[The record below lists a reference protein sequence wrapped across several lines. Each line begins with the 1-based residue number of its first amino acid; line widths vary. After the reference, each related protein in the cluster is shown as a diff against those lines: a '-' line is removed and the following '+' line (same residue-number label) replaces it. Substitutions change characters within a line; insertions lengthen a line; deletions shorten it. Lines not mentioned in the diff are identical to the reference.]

1 MAEESSMSSQA
12 MASMAGKFAIPAD
25 KWLSNLPIVAK
36 CNVFNGNNLYL
47 WERNIRAVL
56 KLRKLLSH
64 LTDDCPPED
73 DPNFMRWI
81 QEEEIVFAWLLDSLS
96 PEQNAR
102 YVMYDTSKLLWEA
115 ISRNHS
121 KRDDRQKIIDLYI
134 KSFTLQQGDRD
145 VLTYSNEL
153 RAVFND
159 LDHCRPPS
167 TNSVA
172 RAYEA
177 TNRLCQ
183 FLQGLRPEFELIRS
197 QLYNREIEPTFD
209 QAVSKVMQ
217 EESRLHS
224 LRGVIEST
232 AYATKGGNEKHLP
245 SKTDQT
251 REGLYCTHC
260 SWLGHTK
267 EKCWKLHGR
276 PPHLSKPDMAQ
287 KQGGAQLTQVI
298 PSVQDFQKMM
308 QELSSLKSMIGS
320 NNSVIGSTSMVNS
333 GKTEF
338 LHNLALHT
346 SSISA
351 VWILDS
357 GATDHMTPGSLDTF
371 VSYREIASGKH
382 VQTAD
387 GTLLSVVGIG
397 TLEMQPIGILPNV
410 LHIPKL
416 CVSLVSVQ
424 RLAKMREYNVLF
436 DDINAYLCNKV
447 LGWRIGLAK
456 VQQGLYYLPQTDF
469 TKWQGDVS
477 KVAAL
482 KTTSE
487 EKIMEVHMRSII
499 KGFILKLENIVC
511 DSFFVLSEVVEK
523 PIKVY
528 YLFKSEQISWFRSS
542 ASSFKPLHCKTIH

>member
-1 MAEESSMSSQA
+1 MRDSGKSLLEAEISRKNSERIGMAEENSISSQA
-12 MASMAGKFAIPAD
+12 AAPTVGKFVIPAD

-47 WERNIRAVL
+47 FERNVQAVL
-56 KLRKLLSH
+56 KPQKLFYHLSEDSP
-64 LTDDCPPED
+64 LED

-102 YVMYDTSKLLWEA
+102 YVTYDTSRLLWEA
-115 ISRNHS
+115 ISRNHW
-121 KRDDRQKIIDLYI
+121 KRDDRQKIIDLYV

-167 TNSVA
+167 TDPVA

-197 QLYNREIEPTFD
+197 QLYNREVEPTFD

-217 EESRLHS
+217 EESRLNS

-232 AYATKGGNEKHLP
+232 AYVAKEGSEKP
-245 SKTDQT
+245 SSSKTDQT
-251 REGLYCTHC
+251 MEGLYCTHC
-260 SWLGHTK
+260 TRPGHTK
-267 EKCWKLHGR
+267 ERCWKLHGR
-276 PPHLSKPDMAQ
+276 PPYLSKPNMAE
-287 KQGGAQLTQVI
+287 KQGGAQLTQAI

-308 QELSSLKSMIGS
+308 QELSSLKPMIGS
-320 NNSVIGSTSMVNS
+320 NNSVIGSTLMANS
-333 GKTEF
+333 GKTKL

-346 SSISA
+346 SNIST

-357 GATDHMTPGSLDTF
+357 GATYHMTPGSLDTF
-371 VSYREIASGKH
+371 VSYRKIAPGKH

-397 TLEMQPIGILPNV
+397 ILEMQLTGTLTNV
-410 LHIPKL
+410 LYVPKL

-424 RLAKMREYNVLF
+424 RLAKMKEYNVLF
-436 DDINAYLCNKV
+436 DDIDAYLCQKV
-447 LGWRIGLAK
+447 LG
-456 VQQGLYYLPQTDF
+456 
-469 TKWQGDVS
+469 
-477 KVAAL
+477 
-482 KTTSE
+482 
-487 EKIMEVHMRSII
+487 
-499 KGFILKLENIVC
+499 
-511 DSFFVLSEVVEK
+511 
-523 PIKVY
+523 
-528 YLFKSEQISWFRSS
+528 
-542 ASSFKPLHCKTIH
+542 

>member
-12 MASMAGKFAIPAD
+12 TASMAGKFAIPAD

-47 WERNIRAVL
+47 WERNVRAVL
-56 KLRKLLSH
+56 KPQKLLSH

-73 DPNFMRWI
+73 NPNFMRWI

-102 YVMYDTSKLLWEA
+102 YVTHDTSKLWWEA

-121 KRDDRQKIIDLYI
+121 KRDDRHKIIDLYI

-167 TNSVA
+167 TDSIA

-232 AYATKGGNEKHLP
+232 AYAAKGGNEKHLP

-260 SWLGHTK
+260 SRPGHTK

-276 PPHLSKPDMAQ
+276 PPHLLKPNMAQ

-298 PSVQDFQKMM
+298 PSVQDIQKMM
-308 QELSSLKSMIGS
+308 HELSSLKSMIGS
-320 NNSVIGSTSMVNS
+320 NNYVVGSTSMVNS

-351 VWILDS
+351 VWILDF

-371 VSYREIASGKH
+371 VSYREIAPGKH
-382 VQTAD
+382 VQTVD

-397 TLEMQPIGILPNV
+397 TLEMQPIGILTNL

-416 CVSLVSVQ
+416 CQSSICP
-424 RLAKMREYNVLF
+424 KTCKNE
-436 DDINAYLCNKV
+436 
-447 LGWRIGLAK
+447 GL
-456 VQQGLYYLPQTDF
+456 
-469 TKWQGDVS
+469 
-477 KVAAL
+477 
-482 KTTSE
+482 
-487 EKIMEVHMRSII
+487 
-499 KGFILKLENIVC
+499 
-511 DSFFVLSEVVEK
+511 
-523 PIKVY
+523 
-528 YLFKSEQISWFRSS
+528 
-542 ASSFKPLHCKTIH
+542 